1 MPPHQTMTE
10 PDRML
15 LSKVGEESTPWR
27 TPSTGGLPPVL
38 AKLAV
43 KRVRTLAVVMLVIM
57 ATGWLMENIIQGDIR
72 SDLRYFG
79 EWGAP
84 VFMIVASI
92 VMIVLVRMPR
102 VSLESLL
109 TAALVYEVAMS
120 WGIVLSSYWG
130 AFQGMPAVAM
140 SEDILG
146 VTGVALWMLFF
157 TVVVPTAPRRAAA
170 ALVLSAAAVPV
181 IYLLEVRAGRAPS
194 LPAGE
199 FFWIFVSPYVGVC
212 ILAYIA
218 ARIVYR
224 LGQDVSRAREMGSYR
239 LVERLGVGGM
249 GEVWRADHRM
259 LARPAA
265 IKLIHEDVLGPDSD
279 SAEAMLT
286 RFEREAQVTAS
297 LQSPHTVELYDY
309 GTTEDGT
316 FHYVM
321 ELLEGVDLEELVRRF
336 GPLPPERTVHI
347 LRQVCASLG
356 EAHRRG
362 LVHRDI
368 KPANIYLCERA
379 FEHDFVKVLDF
390 GLVKWH
396 AKLPSEEDLRLSQ
409 TGTIHG
415 TPSYMAPEIALGKG
429 PVDGRADLY
438 TLGCVAYWLITGK
451 LVFEEKTFPAM
462 LLAHA
467 NEQPAAPSS
476 RTDQLVPASLDA
488 IVLSCLAKDP
498 ADRVQTA
505 DDLAARLATVKPAEP
520 WTQERAA
527 EWWSAH
533 GAGANASEVP
543 ARDA

>member
-1 MPPHQTMTE
+1 MMTE

-15 LSKVGEESTPWR
+15 LSKASVEAAPGR

-43 KRVRTLAVVMLVIM
+43 KRVRVLAIVVLWIM
-57 ATGWLMENIIQGDIR
+57 ATGWILENVLQGDIQ

-92 VMIVLVRMPR
+92 VMIVLARMPR
-102 VSLESLL
+102 VSVESVLI
-109 TAALVYEVAMS
+109 AALVYEVAMS

-130 AFQGMPAVAM
+130 AFQGMPASGM
-140 SEDILG
+140 TEDIVGL
-146 VTGVALWMLFF
+146 TGVALWMLFF

-199 FFWIFVSPYVGVC
+199 FFWIFVSPYLGVC
-212 ILAYIA
+212 ILAYIT

-249 GEVWRADHRM
+249 GEVWRANHRM

-265 IKLIHEDVLGPDSD
+265 IKLIHQEVLGPDSGT
-279 SAEAMLT
+279 AEAMLA

-309 GTTEDGT
+309 GTTEDGV

-321 ELLEGVDLEELVRRF
+321 ELLEGVDLERLVRRF
-336 GPLPPERTVHI
+336 GPLPPERVVHI

-396 AKLPSEEDLRLSQ
+396 AKLPSEEDLHLSQ

-438 TLGCVAYWLITGK
+438 TLGCVAYWLLTGK
-451 LVFEEKTFPAM
+451 LVFEEKNFPAM

-467 NEQPAAPSS
+467 NEQPVPPSGRS
-476 RTDQLVPASLDA
+476 DQAIPGSLDA

-505 DDLAARLATVKPAEP
+505 EDLATRLVTVELAQP

-527 EWWSAH
+527 EWWSTH
-533 GAGANASEVP
+533 GAGVNAPEAS
-543 ARDA
+543 ARGD

>member
-1 MPPHQTMTE
+1 MTE

-15 LSKVGEESTPWR
+15 LSKASVEAAPGR

-43 KRVRTLAVVMLVIM
+43 KRVRVLAIVVLWIM
-57 ATGWLMENIIQGDIR
+57 ATGWILENVLQGDIQ

-92 VMIVLVRMPR
+92 VMIVLARMPR
-102 VSLESLL
+102 VSVESVLI
-109 TAALVYEVAMS
+109 AALVYEVAMS

-130 AFQGMPAVAM
+130 AFQGMPASGM
-140 SEDILG
+140 TEDIVGL
-146 VTGVALWMLFF
+146 TGVALWMLFF

-199 FFWIFVSPYVGVC
+199 FFWIFVSPYLGVC
-212 ILAYIA
+212 ILAYIT

-249 GEVWRADHRM
+249 GEVWRANHRM

-265 IKLIHEDVLGPDSD
+265 IKLIHQEVLGPDSGT
-279 SAEAMLT
+279 AEAMLA

-309 GTTEDGT
+309 GTTEDGV

-321 ELLEGVDLEELVRRF
+321 ELLEGVDLERLVRRF
-336 GPLPPERTVHI
+336 GPLPPERVVHI

-396 AKLPSEEDLRLSQ
+396 AKLPSEEDLHLSQ

-438 TLGCVAYWLITGK
+438 TLGCVAYWLLTGK
-451 LVFEEKTFPAM
+451 LVFEEKNFPAM

-467 NEQPAAPSS
+467 NEQPVPPSGRS
-476 RTDQLVPASLDA
+476 DQAIPGSLDA

-505 DDLAARLATVKPAEP
+505 EDLATRLVTVELAQP

-527 EWWSAH
+527 EWWSTH
-533 GAGANASEVP
+533 GAGVNAPEAS
-543 ARDA
+543 ARGD

>member
-1 MPPHQTMTE
+1 
-10 PDRML
+10 ML
-15 LSKVGEESTPWR
+15 LSKASVEAAPGR

-43 KRVRTLAVVMLVIM
+43 KRVRVLAIVVLWIM
-57 ATGWLMENIIQGDIR
+57 ATGWILENVLQGDIQ

-92 VMIVLVRMPR
+92 VMIVLARMPR
-102 VSLESLL
+102 VSVESVLI
-109 TAALVYEVAMS
+109 AALVYEVAMS

-130 AFQGMPAVAM
+130 AFQGMPASGM
-140 SEDILG
+140 TEDIVGL
-146 VTGVALWMLFF
+146 TGVALWMLFF

-199 FFWIFVSPYVGVC
+199 FFWIFVSPYLGVC
-212 ILAYIA
+212 ILAYIT

-249 GEVWRADHRM
+249 GEVWRANHRM

-265 IKLIHEDVLGPDSD
+265 IKLIHQEVLGPDSGT
-279 SAEAMLT
+279 AEAMLA

-309 GTTEDGT
+309 GTTEDGV

-321 ELLEGVDLEELVRRF
+321 ELLEGVDLERLVRRF
-336 GPLPPERTVHI
+336 GPLPPERVVHI

-396 AKLPSEEDLRLSQ
+396 AKLPSEEDLHLSQ

-438 TLGCVAYWLITGK
+438 TLGCVAYWLLTGK
-451 LVFEEKTFPAM
+451 LVFEEKNFPAM

-467 NEQPAAPSS
+467 NEQPVPPSGRS
-476 RTDQLVPASLDA
+476 DQAIPGSLDA

-505 DDLAARLATVKPAEP
+505 EDLATRLVTVELAQP

-527 EWWSAH
+527 EWWSTH
-533 GAGANASEVP
+533 GAGVNAPEAS
-543 ARDA
+543 ARGD